1 MKGERE
7 KWKRKIKERREEKWY
22 FVAILRREMAVV
34 ICNVAKSKRE
44 EKRIEIYFVVL
55 LQEKECKTEK

>member
-55 LQEKECKTEK
+55 